1 MSKSNK
7 PELLISKVK
16 LTSVSKKN
24 EAGPV
29 VKKDFTTNMITAT
42 QQAVASK
49 GPEDEA
55 DPINFAAQDQFTA
68 TKETF

>member
-7 PELLISKVK
+7 PDLLISKAK

-24 EAGPV
+24 EAAPV
-29 VKKDFTTNMITAT
+29 VKKDFTTNMITVS
-42 QQAVASK
+42 QHAVASK

-55 DPINFAAQDQFTA
+55 DPI
-68 TKETF
+68 